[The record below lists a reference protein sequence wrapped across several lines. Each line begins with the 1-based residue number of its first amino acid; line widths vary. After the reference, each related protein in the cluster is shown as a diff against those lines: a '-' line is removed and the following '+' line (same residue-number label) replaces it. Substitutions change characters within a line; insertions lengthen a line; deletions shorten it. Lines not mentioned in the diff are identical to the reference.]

1 MGTSK
6 QQYYDTP
13 EYDDTM
19 LDLSSADTANI
30 IIVDDVFSNLN
41 ISTLSIGTDDVYT
54 NTVYSN
60 TINVQEVASD
70 MIWTN
75 NANGEQI
82 NITQSIRELTDMVR
96 VMRAV
101 MSEIA
106 PELDFDRRIEQY
118 KMLDK
123 LSQDA

>member
-1 MGTSK
+1 
-6 QQYYDTP
+6 
-13 EYDDTM
+13 
-19 LDLSSADTANI
+19 
-30 IIVDDVFSNLN
+30 
-41 ISTLSIGTDDVYT
+41 
-54 NTVYSN
+54 
-60 TINVQEVASD
+60 

-82 NITQSIRELTDMVR
+82 NITRSIRELTDMVR